1 MEIKLKTSKNDIGG
15 VLAEVLVN
23 DVMLYD
29 WEAYSESDA
38 RREFNTI
45 RDRILKFKPNSE
57 GAIYALCY
65 ITRTGA
71 RMRVAK
77 IDGVEPVPEWAIELD
92 KIGAADLVSYED
104 EGYKFLQLN

>member
-15 VLAEVLVN
+15 VLAEIFI
-23 DVMLYD
+23 DGKMLYD
-29 WEAYSESDA
+29 WESYSASDA
-38 RREFNTI
+38 HREFNTI
-45 RDRILKFKPNSE
+45 RDRVLRFRPSSE
-57 GAIYALCY
+57 SAIYALCY

-77 IDGVEPVPEWAIELD
+77 IGGSEPVPEWAIELD

-104 EGYKFLQLN
+104 EGYKFIQLN